1 MSLTLTKCAQFA
13 EQYTMTVI
21 ITVLTKVR
29 KLNFFQLRLILLISI
44 FLFYGLVIIMCI
56 ITFKD
61 EASVELHED
70 GTIDVISLSNSDVNF
85 NVASIVG
92 SDVEIFNMVNNRLGG
107 CL

>member
-1 MSLTLTKCAQFA
+1 
-13 EQYTMTVI
+13 
-21 ITVLTKVR
+21 
-29 KLNFFQLRLILLISI
+29 
-44 FLFYGLVIIMCI
+44 MCI